1 MNFRM
6 IIGLILVASLTVFLC
21 DIFHLLPYENF
32 WSTVGMKILEV
43 SPHEL
48 ENKPNIVGAV
58 LYHYRGLDTLGEL
71 TVLFTAITAANMI
84 LGTTSEN
91 SATTSSPVS
100 NQEIPPQGGFILFAA
115 ADLLFPVLVIFGT
128 YIILYGDF
136 IPGGLFQGG
145 ALLAAALF
153 IPILASPR
161 APLHPTLH
169 AIAEGC
175 LGAGLMVLGLLTLI
189 SRGAFLTGWFGESIG
204 HSLWEM
210 ALLLLH
216 VAIAL
221 KIGVSIAALL
231 ARFAEVDEIT
241 TEEGEQETR

>member
-1 MNFRM
+1 MSLRM
-6 IIGLILVASLTVFLC
+6 IIGLILVTSLTVFLC

-84 LGTTSEN
+84 LGPVPEN
-91 SATTSSPVS
+91 TPSSTVS
-100 NQEIPPQGGFILFAA
+100 SQEIPPQGGFILFAA

-128 YIILYGDF
+128 YIILYGDI

-169 AIAEGC
+169 AIAEGS

-189 SRGAFLTGWFGESIG
+189 SRGAFLTSLFGETFG
-204 HSLWEM
+204 FFLWEV

-216 VAIAL
+216 FAIAL
-221 KIGVSIAALL
+221 KIGVGIAALL
-231 ARFAEVDEIT
+231 ARFAEVDEMT
-241 TEEGEQETR
+241 TEKGEQET

>member
-1 MNFRM
+1 MSLRM

-21 DIFHLLPYENF
+21 DIFHLLPYENLL
-32 WSTVGMKILEV
+32 SAVGMEILKV

-91 SATTSSPVS
+91 SATTPSSQIS
-100 NQEIPPQGGFILFAA
+100 HQEIPPQGGFILFAA

-128 YIILYGDF
+128 YIILYGDI

-169 AIAEGC
+169 AIAEGN

-189 SRGAFLTGWFGESIG
+189 SRGAFLTSLFGETFG
-204 HSLWEM
+204 FFLWEV

-216 VAIAL
+216 FAIAL
-221 KIGVSIAALL
+221 KIGVGIAALL
-231 ARFAEVDEIT
+231 ARFAEVNEMT
-241 TEEGEQETR
+241 TEKGEQET